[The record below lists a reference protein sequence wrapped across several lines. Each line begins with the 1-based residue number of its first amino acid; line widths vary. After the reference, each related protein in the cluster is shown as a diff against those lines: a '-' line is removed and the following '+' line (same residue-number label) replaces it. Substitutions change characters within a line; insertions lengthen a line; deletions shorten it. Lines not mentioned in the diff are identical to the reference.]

1 MKIYEDQKFTCLEQ
15 KVNDKT
21 VPPQTSLGSKYVYNF
36 NEQRGSNRG
45 FKIFCFSIFFRDR
58 QIKVYVRC
66 LIRNLWQS
74 YLFKWNKTERNEGKS
89 NDL

>member
-36 NEQRGSNRG
+36 NKQRGSNRG
-45 FKIFCFSIFFRDR
+45 FKIFCFSIFFSWPANKGLRA
-58 QIKVYVRC
+58 
-66 LIRNLWQS
+66 
-74 YLFKWNKTERNEGKS
+74 LFNSKFVTELSFQVE
-89 NDL
+89 